1 MELPCIV
8 WDWLQNENC
17 TKALDHKNPIWRDEH
32 GKHID
37 HNGDDSDRDDSNQD
51 DKHIE
56 NLKRKDSG
64 EKDDDDNEI

>member
-32 GKHID
+32 GKLID
-37 HNGDDSDRDDSNQD
+37 LVCHDDDDVQYHTDSYSDDSDSDGFGSDSDEDD
-51 DKHIE
+51 E
-56 NLKRKDSG
+56 
-64 EKDDDDNEI
+64 